1 VAEPTT
7 EHPITFAELGLR
19 PELLD
24 TLATLGYE
32 EPTPIQA
39 TAIPVL
45 LQGRD
50 MLGQAATGT
59 GKTAAFALP
68 ILQRLSAQER
78 GREPMALILVP
89 TRELAMQVSEAL
101 HHYGRRLGVRVVP
114 IYGGQ
119 PIGRQLRSLEAGVD
133 VIVATPGRALDHLRR
148 RTLRLASLQV
158 MVLDEAD
165 EMLDMGFAEDLE
177 AIFAET
183 PPSRQTVLFSATLP
197 NRIDAIARKHL
208 SDPARIRI
216 VDEVQSSDESPRV
229 RHSAYVV
236 QRAHKAAALG
246 RILDVE
252 SPTAALVFCRTR
264 EAVDGLTETLN
275 GRGYRSEA
283 LHGGMS
289 QEQRDRVMGRLRGGT
304 ADLLIATDVAA
315 RGLDIEQLSH
325 VINYDVP
332 SSVDTYVH
340 RIGRVGRAGREGVA
354 ITLAEPREHR
364 MLKSIERA
372 TKHKI
377 TVEKIPTVAD
387 LRERR
392 LDLTRAA
399 LRETLLGDDLDGFRV
414 VVESLAEEFDVME
427 VALAAVNLAH
437 GAIGGPDDEEDIPDV
452 VVSASPKDRSSNSR
466 PNRSK
471 RAAAG
476 GGSGTTRLYVSLG
489 REAGLRPQDLVG
501 AITGETSL
509 SGRNI
514 GSIEIS
520 GRFSLVDVP
529 EDAADEVIDSL
540 RNTKIRGRR
549 ATVRRERF

>member
-1 VAEPTT
+1 VAEPNT
-7 EHPITFAELGLR
+7 EQPITFAELGLR
-19 PELLD
+19 LELLD
-24 TLATLGYE
+24 ALATLGYE

-39 TAIPVL
+39 AAIPVL
-45 LQGRD
+45 LQGHD

-68 ILQRLSAQER
+68 ILQRLPAGER

-101 HHYGRRLGVRVVP
+101 YHYGRQLGVRVVP

-197 NRIDAIARKHL
+197 KRIDAIARKHL
-208 SDPARIRI
+208 RDPTRIRI
-216 VDEVQSSDESPRV
+216 IDEVRSSDESPRV

-332 SSVDTYVH
+332 SSVDAYVH
-340 RIGRVGRAGREGVA
+340 RMGRVGRAGREGVA

-364 MLKSIERA
+364 MLKTIEQA
-372 TKHKI
+372 TKQKI

-399 LRETLLGDDLDGFRV
+399 LRESLLGDDLDGFRV

-437 GAIGGPDDEEDIPDV
+437 AAIGGPDDGEDIPDV
-452 VVSASPKDRSSNSR
+452 VVSVPTKGRARDDR
-466 PNRSK
+466 PGRSQ
-471 RAAAG
+471 RAASG
-476 GGSGTTRLYVSLG
+476 GGPGMTRLYVSLG

-509 SGRNI
+509 SGRNV
-514 GSIEIS
+514 GAIEIS

-529 EDAADEVIDSL
+529 ESAADEVIEAL
-540 RNTKIRGRR
+540 RDTKIRGRR